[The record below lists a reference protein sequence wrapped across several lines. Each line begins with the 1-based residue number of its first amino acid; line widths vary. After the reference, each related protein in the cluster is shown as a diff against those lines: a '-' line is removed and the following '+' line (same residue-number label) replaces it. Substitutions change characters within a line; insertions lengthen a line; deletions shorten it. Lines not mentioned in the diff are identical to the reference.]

1 MPELYPQGYRR
12 AKLTG
17 NNRENCSGRPG
28 VAPRRNEPDREV
40 TMCSPVICPDCGK
53 TTWVGCGLHV
63 DQVMRD
69 VPVDERCTC
78 PREDAPVGA

>member
-1 MPELYPQGYRR
+1 
-12 AKLTG
+12 
-17 NNRENCSGRPG
+17 
-28 VAPRRNEPDREV
+28 
-40 TMCSPVICPDCGK
+40 MCSPVICPDCGK